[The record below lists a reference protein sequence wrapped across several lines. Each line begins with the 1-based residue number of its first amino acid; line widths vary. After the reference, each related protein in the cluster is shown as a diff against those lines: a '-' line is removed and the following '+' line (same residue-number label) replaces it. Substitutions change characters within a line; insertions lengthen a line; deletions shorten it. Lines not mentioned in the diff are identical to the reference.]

1 MTQEQRRDFL
11 AFSYLRNKEA
21 REVILLP
28 TSIKSLGRTGK
39 KRLVNV

>member
-1 MTQEQRRDFL
+1 MTPEQRRDFL

-21 REVILLP
+21 RVGNFAYFNQ
-28 TSIKSLGRTGK
+28 SLGRTGK